1 VEERCGAATAGPW
14 AARRR
19 AARGGRVVLAAGRP
33 PDRPVI
39 PPTYNAR
46 TPELFGIPFFYW
58 PQRLWIQISVSC
70 TAVTYRMTRGRA

>member
-1 VEERCGAATAGPW
+1 VAQRPPAREPRVG
-14 AARRR
+14 ARRV
-19 AARGGRVVLAAGRP
+19 AGGWYWLLAVPLIGTL
-33 PDRPVI
+33 I

-58 PQRLWIQISVSC
+58 PQLVWIQISVSC